1 MRRLTAA
8 EVHAN
13 KVAELGLD
21 KTAFDL
27 FSVESIAASLRR
39 SASYLSP
46 CAATT
51 LVRAV
56 ADALRGLVEETAD
69 VRGIVRE
76 TLEAMIAQ
84 GDLIEHRD
92 IEDPAPPDAP
102 VLLYAAPPSFVA
114 RESGAAILLGVGNP
128 AA

>member
-21 KTAFDL
+21 QAEFDL
-27 FSVESIAASLRR
+27 TSVEAVAASLRR
-39 SASYLSP
+39 SASFLCP

-56 ADALRGLVEETAD
+56 ADPLRGLVEETED
-69 VRGIVRE
+69 FRGIVRE
-76 TLEAMIAQ
+76 TLEAMIAY
-84 GDLIEHRD
+84 GDLIRAPRHR
-92 IEDPAPPDAP
+92 
-102 VLLYAAPPSFVA
+102 
-114 RESGAAILLGVGNP
+114 RSGTRCTSSPICGSC
-128 AA
+128 